1 MLKALFATAAVVVA
15 ASQSARGTIVFKQV
29 VELNGT
35 GLGAVN
41 TILTVQSP
49 GSSSNESGCVA
60 FGDVTGAPACF
71 GTGNTGG
78 DEQTGASQT
87 RTRTIAQSGATSAA
101 AFVIVFNAAEPGNTS
116 NSITLDSLSVRF
128 YSPTGTELY
137 TASLAAPVQFL
148 NTEPGTGN
156 AGFVFVLDNLQ
167 AAQAQAAGAFNNP
180 ANVIGL
186 SAGLSDATGGH
197 ETFFVA
203 SRPAVGVPFEVEPEP
218 IPEPSTYLTLG
229 AGLLMLGFSRRRLV
243 RHRER

>member
-1 MLKALFATAAVVVA
+1 MLKAFFAAAALVVA

-29 VELNGT
+29 VELQGT
-35 GLGAVN
+35 GLGDVN
-41 TILTVQSP
+41 TILTVQSQ
-49 GSSSNESGCVA
+49 GSSSTESGCVA
-60 FGDVTGAPACF
+60 FGGLPVCF

-87 RTRTIAQSGATSAA
+87 RTRTIAQSGAASAA
-101 AFVIVFNAAEPGNTS
+101 AFVVVFNAAEPAG

-137 TASLAAPVQFL
+137 TASLAAPVQFPH
-148 NTEPGTGN
+148 TEPGTGN

-243 RHRER
+243 HHRER

>member
-1 MLKALFATAAVVVA
+1 MLKALFAAAAFVVA

-60 FGDVTGAPACF
+60 FGGVKGSPACF

-78 DEQTGASQT
+78 DEKTGASQT
-87 RTRTIAQSGATSAA
+87 QTRTIAESGATSAA

-116 NSITLDSLSVRF
+116 SSIILDSLSVRF
-128 YSPTGTELY
+128 YNTTGTELY
-137 TASLAAPVQFL
+137 TASLAAPVEFSG
-148 NTEPGTGN
+148 TFPGIGN
-156 AGFVFVLDNLQ
+156 AGFAFVLDTLQ

-186 SAGLSDATGGH
+186 SAGLSDADGGP
-197 ETFFVA
+197 ETFFVGA
-203 SRPAVGVPFEVEPEP
+203 RSAVGVPFDVDPEP

-243 RHRER
+243 PHREL

>member
-1 MLKALFATAAVVVA
+1 MLKALFATAAFVVA
-15 ASQSARGTIVFKQV
+15 ASQPARGTIVFRTFV
-29 VELNGT
+29 DLNGT

-41 TILTVQSP
+41 TILTLTSP
-49 GSSSNESGCVA
+49 GATTTESGCVA

-101 AFVIVFNAAEPGNTS
+101 AFVLVFNAVEPSG

-128 YSPTGTELY
+128 YSPTGSQLY
-137 TASLAAPVQFL
+137 TASLAAPVQFP

-243 RHRER
+243 HHRER